1 MKTINFKKGNK
12 SIQLGKILLRSGAVI
27 VSVILLS
34 FTVSAQGLWKQLLT
48 YNSFGKTAILMVNAS
63 ETGTKAETIETG
75 RKAPAPSETVTFRI
89 ERAVDKT
96 LEIEDWMTDDIYF
109 GAYNHLL
116 NIEQDKPLE
125 IEPWM
130 TNDNYFSSRF
140 TREKDRELEIEAWMI
155 DDRYWRY

>member
-12 SIQLGKILLRSGAVI
+12 SSRFGRIFLRSGAVI

-63 ETGTKAETIETG
+63 EAGAKDETMKSEH
-75 RKAPAPSETVTFRI
+75 KAPAPSETATFRI
-89 ERAVDKT
+89 ESAVDKT
-96 LEIEDWMTDDIYF
+96 LEVETWMTDDFYF
-109 GAYNHLL
+109 GVYNHLL
-116 NIEQDKPLE
+116 DVEQDKPLE

-130 TNDNYFSSRF
+130 TNDSYFSSRF
-140 TREKDRELEIEAWMI
+140 TREKEPELEIEAWMI